1 MQPTSPSIPQIKPP
15 LPPKLTLPT
24 MYNLPSEDA
33 EEPGL
38 PDEFH
43 DLQPQL
49 LSRTM
54 RLTNYSYERIF
65 TGSDLNLYYDVRHTQ
80 WYKRPDWFLVLDV
93 PRLYEE
99 KDLRSSYVVWQE
111 GVNPFVVV
119 ELLSP
124 GTQKEDLGD
133 YAELEPMF
141 EETTAE
147 ELSGIS
153 AESESSNGQ
162 TLKEVPP
169 RKWDVYERILRV
181 PYYAVFSRYSNRLR
195 GFKLEGGHYQEQT
208 LDPENPRFW
217 IPELNL
223 GLGVWVGEFEG
234 ITRQWLRWYDSE
246 GNWILTDT
254 EQAVKETE
262 QERQMKEQER
272 QKRLKLTEKLRALTP
287 EQLEAL
293 GINQEELES

>member
-1 MQPTSPSIPQIKPP
+1 MLPANPP

-24 MYNLPSEDA
+24 MYDLPSEDA

-49 LSRTM
+49 LSRTI

-141 EETTAE
+141 GERSTEDVSTMSLA
-147 ELSGIS
+147 
-153 AESESSNGQ
+153 SESSNGQ
-162 TLKEVPP
+162 TLKQVPP

-208 LDPENPRFW
+208 IDAENPRFW
-217 IPELNL
+217 ISELNL
-223 GLGVWVGEFEG
+223 GLGVWQGEFEG
-234 ITRQWLRWYDSE
+234 IIRQWLRWYDSE

-254 EQAVKETE
+254 EQAVKEAE
-262 QERQMKEQER
+262 RERQMKEQEQ
-272 QKRLKLTEKLRALTP
+272 QKRLKLAEKLKALTP
-287 EQLEAL
+287 EQLGAL
-293 GINQEELES
+293 GINLEELES